1 MKKKLFFLLTL
12 TVLFVAGVKAQSTC
26 LQPSNFTATL
36 HQPSWQNV
44 QLNWSAPEVDVPE
57 IKWCS
62 AFTTGIGMNA
72 AADFTGAVRFGS
84 AQLAP
89 HHGESMTVVSF
100 VPYEAAT
107 TCTYHILVWQGG
119 SQVDDTTFDAGT
131 LLFSQQV
138 EDSIIVQQQFVD
150 VVLNTPV
157 VIDSTQE
164 LWIGVRCV
172 TTAGYPLGSSN
183 NGGVF
188 NYGDLIYAD
197 EDGVYVWE
205 TLSGGN
211 PSSSLAA
218 YNWCITGKFVDF
230 SLPALTGYNLSRDD
244 TPILSATTLTSY
256 LDSLDFGT
264 YEYELTAIY
273 DNGCESDPV
282 SVTVNMIPNP
292 CLSCSDTVQ
301 VGNGTTG
308 TYYVPVNTFYNYSF
322 SEQIYTAQELGT
334 INGTIS
340 CIAYQYFYSSA
351 QNKDIIIYMGNTN
364 KNSFSGSSDWIS
376 VNNMYKV
383 FEGTVNFNNSGD
395 GNWVSIPLDIPFEY
409 DGSSNIVVAVLNNTG
424 TYVTSSNS
432 TFYVHSASSKTLYV
446 QQDGSP
452 YNVNALPSGTTY
464 SSRNN
469 IRFFI
474 GDPVACPMP
483 SQLTVSEITTESAV
497 VTWSGSEEQSGF
509 EYVVVPQGN
518 APESGDPVFIS
529 DTTVQLTD
537 LADGTSFTVYV
548 RSNCGS
554 DNSSWVSFDFKTL
567 CLPLTDLPYEMHF
580 DGMGSGTGVIPDCW
594 TADVAGGYSGYPY
607 ISTSYHHTGNG
618 SLYFY
623 SYSATN
629 AVIRGQGLDLTDH
642 TGPLVMKYYA
652 YKTSASYGYLQA
664 GYMTDP
670 TDFNTFVCVKT
681 IYSSDFNVSTW
692 HEVTFPL
699 PESVNGQVIY
709 PVLYCPAAP
718 GSTSN
723 YIYVDDV
730 TIYEVDGICMAPTE
744 ISVSNISGTSALI
757 SWTPNSFAT
766 SDELYTVQYSET
778 GADQWQTLTTTSTH
792 VSISGLELLTPYT
805 VRLFVDCGDEL
816 YSDTLTA
823 TFSTHCLAG
832 GELAIG
838 DGSSYTGYLPE
849 YSFYKYSYTQQIF
862 LASEMNGATPITS
875 VAFNAYSIADASR
888 HLSIYLMHTT
898 ESNLSNYVTPT
909 NAEMVYNG
917 TPTLVAGWNTF
928 EFTTPFMYNGT
939 DNLLLI
945 VIDSTGSYTSSN
957 QWYYHVA
964 NGTLARYNYQD
975 SAPYS
980 ITAPP
985 SGGTATSNR
994 NNVIFGG
1001 ECDSTA
1007 TCIAP
1012 SLLVEDFTNESVTL
1026 SWTPGYQETTWEM
1039 EYSETGTEDWNAVSA
1054 TNSPVVV
1061 DNLEPN
1067 TSYTFRIRSACGG
1080 SEYSSWVTATVS
1092 TVCDYIDVP
1101 YSQDFEADSVSGA
1114 GTMTT
1119 CWISGTN
1126 YSTAYPYISTS
1137 YAQSGSRSLYFYGTS
1152 SYYSYA
1158 ALPRFADDVAMDSL
1172 VVNFSLLSTSSNYS
1186 IEMGIMTD
1194 AYDFSTFV
1202 PLGMF
1207 SPGIEG
1213 VWKSFEVN
1221 TNSYSGNGHY
1231 LAFRIPQW
1239 GTSYMYLDDVTVDYI
1254 MPCAHPTA
1262 LTVESVTASE
1272 ATLSWTAGGDETEW
1286 EYTYGPVE
1294 SFDLEDAYSE
1304 LTTDNTVTVSGLD
1317 DNTVYHFYVR
1327 SVCSAS
1333 EISAWEH
1340 INFRTECLAFTE
1352 LPYTQNFDSM
1362 VTTTSN
1368 TTSGPNNLTDCWEG
1382 ISTGSTYTSYPF
1394 VYYGS
1399 SYSNSGNYSLRFYSY
1414 YSGDYGDQYAILPP
1428 IDVDVLSWSN
1438 LMLEFNM
1445 KNGTTTSPF
1454 TLVVGVIEGNDI
1466 STFVPVDT
1474 ISQVSTSFVQQSVA
1488 FNNYEGSGNRIAI
1501 VNKQPGSDYSYGQ
1514 IDDILLTAPTCIHP
1528 NDLEAIDADTN
1539 SVTLSWN
1546 ERGEATS
1553 WNIEYGPVG
1562 FTPGTGTVIQVS
1574 TNPYTVTGL
1583 ANSTSYDFY
1592 VQSLCSASDAS
1603 VWSIKTTANTTMV
1616 PTSLPYATDFSDPND
1631 AWILNNGSCTNYWV
1645 RGNVNG
1651 GSALFVTQDGTTAG
1665 YSVSDNS
1672 MVSAEKLFTVGTDA
1686 TVTVQFDVTVGGE
1699 SMYDFLKLFVA
1710 PPTMEFPS
1718 SNSSITSSDYGY
1730 YSYTNYAYDFYTN
1743 GYGTQSSYPYVMNL
1757 TSGNTVHVIAEMP
1770 NPNSNPNA
1778 NSTAKVVFV
1787 WRNDLSA
1794 GTQPGAIVTN
1804 VQIGEISCPFPT
1816 DLNAS
1821 NITMTSADISWT
1833 PGGNETAWILEYKE
1847 SDASTWTTVP
1857 LTTPSYSLSNLTAA
1871 TLYDV
1876 RVQADCGGGDQS
1888 IFTSISFGT
1897 TLCSLSD
1904 QCTYTFNL
1912 TDSYGDGWNGGYIDV
1927 QQNGISVTSVGLS
1940 SGSSATETVLL
1951 CDGLQTSLVWHSGS
1965 YDSEVSFTVDGPDGT
1980 EVYSASSVSSGTLTT
1995 FTTDCG
2001 GSGPVITDPT
2011 VATTAATSITQTG
2024 ATLNGTITNPDNVA
2038 ITAKGFEWKATSGG
2052 TYAPVTVTG
2061 NNLTYNL
2068 TGLTANTGYTYK
2080 AFITFNGTT
2089 VYGSEM
2095 TFTTLPE
2102 DAPEPCD
2109 VPTNLHTTDIQN
2121 ESISITW
2128 NANANVNSWNVQYR
2142 PAAGGQ
2148 WTQVTVN
2155 TNSYT
2160 ITNLT
2165 GKTNYEIQV
2174 QANCGD
2180 GNLSDWS
2187 ASITVQTT
2195 DVGIVSYLENSITL
2209 FPNPA
2214 NDVINVQS
2222 TMFKVQS
2229 IEVIDVYGK
2238 LINTVNVVDN
2248 PTRINVSGLANGM
2261 YFVRVTTEEGVVTK
2275 NFIKR

>member
-44 QLNWSAPEVDVPE
+44 QLNWSAPEAPVSE
-57 IKWCS
+57 IKWCA

-72 AADFTGAVRFGS
+72 AADFVGAVRFGS

-131 LLFSQQV
+131 LLFSQEV
-138 EDSIIVQQQFVD
+138 DATTIVQQQFVD
-150 VVLNTPV
+150 VVLNNPV

-183 NGGVF
+183 NGSVY
-188 NYGDLIYAD
+188 NYGDLIMEQY
-197 EDGVYVWE
+197 GVTDWE

-218 YNWCITGKFVDF
+218 YNWCIAGKFVDF
-230 SLPALTGYNLSRDD
+230 SLPALTGYNLLRDE

-264 YEYELTAIY
+264 YEYGLTAIY

-282 SVTVNMIPNP
+282 TLTVNLIPNP
-292 CLSCSDTVQ
+292 CFSCSDTVQ

-308 TYYVPVNTFYNYSF
+308 TYYIPVNTFYNYSF
-322 SEQIYTAQELGT
+322 SEQIYTAQELGA
-334 INGTIS
+334 INGTVT
-340 CIAYQYFYSSA
+340 CIAYQYFYSSP
-351 QNKDIIIYMGNTN
+351 QTKDIIIYMGNTS
-364 KNSFSGSSDWIS
+364 KNTFSGSSDWIS

-383 FEGTVNFNNSGD
+383 FEGTVNFNNSGE
-395 GNWVSIPLDIPFEY
+395 GNWVNIPLDLPFEY

-424 TYVTSSNS
+424 SYVTSSNN
-432 TFYVHSASSKTLYV
+432 TFYAHSASSKTLYV

-469 IRFFI
+469 MRFFI

-483 SQLTVSEITTESAV
+483 SQLTVSEITTESAI
-497 VTWSGSEEQSGF
+497 VTWSASEDQSGF
-509 EYVVVPQGN
+509 EYVIVPQGN

-529 DTTVQLTD
+529 DTTVQLSE
-537 LADGTSFTVYV
+537 LADGTNFTVYV
-548 RSNCGS
+548 RANCGS
-554 DNSSWVSFDFKTL
+554 DNSSWVSFDFMTL

-580 DGMGSGTGVIPDCW
+580 DGMGTGSGIIPDCW
-594 TADVAGGYSGYPY
+594 TTDVIGGNSGYPY
-607 ISTSYHHTGNG
+607 INSSYHHSGNG

-642 TGPLVMKYYA
+642 TGSLMMKYYA
-652 YKTSASYGYLQA
+652 YKTTAGYGYMQA

-670 TDFNTFVCVKT
+670 ADFSTFVCLKT
-681 IYSSDFNVSTW
+681 IYSSDFNTSTW
-692 HEVTFPL
+692 HEVKFPL

-723 YIYVDDV
+723 YVYVDDV
-730 TIYEVDGICMAPTE
+730 TIYEVDGICMSPSE

-757 SWTPNSFAT
+757 SWTPDTYAT
-766 SDELYTVQYSET
+766 GDELYTVQYSET
-778 GADQWQTLTTTSTH
+778 GADQWQTITTTSTH
-792 VSISGLELLTPYT
+792 VSLSGLDLLTPYS

-832 GELAIG
+832 GELEIG
-838 DGSSYTGYLPE
+838 NGSSYTSYLPS

-875 VAFNAYSIADASR
+875 VAFDAYSIADASR
-888 HLSIYLMHTT
+888 HLCIYLMHTT

-909 NAEMVYNG
+909 NAEMVYNA
-917 TPTLVAGWNTF
+917 TPTLVPGWNTF

-964 NGTLARYNYQD
+964 NGTLAHYNYQD

-980 ITAPP
+980 ITTPP
-985 SGGTATSNR
+985 SGGTSTSNR

-1012 SLLVEDFTNESVTL
+1012 SLFVEDFTNESVTL
-1026 SWTPGYQETTWEM
+1026 SWIPGYQETTWEM
-1039 EYSETGTEDWNAVSA
+1039 EYSETGAEDWNAISA
-1054 TNSPVVV
+1054 TTSPVVV

-1067 TSYTFRIRSACGG
+1067 TSYTFRIRSICGG
-1080 SEYSSWVTATVS
+1080 SDFSPWVTATVS

-1101 YSQDFEADSVSGA
+1101 YSQDFESDPVSGA

-1152 SYYSYA
+1152 TYYSYA

-1172 VVNFSLLSTSSNYS
+1172 VVNFSLLTTTSNYS
-1186 IEMGIMTD
+1186 IEFGIMTD
-1194 AYDFSTFV
+1194 ANDITTFV

-1207 SPGIEG
+1207 SPDLVS

-1221 TNSYSGNGHY
+1221 TNSYNGNGHY

-1239 GTSYMYLDDVTVDYI
+1239 GTSYMYLDDVTVNYI

-1262 LTVESVTASE
+1262 VTVESVTAAE

-1286 EYTYGPVE
+1286 EYTYGPVG
-1294 SFDLEDAYSE
+1294 SFDLENASSE
-1304 LTTDNTVTVSGLD
+1304 LTTDNTVTISGLD
-1317 DNTVYHFYVR
+1317 DNTIYHFYVR

-1382 ISTGSTYTSYPF
+1382 ITTGSSYTTYPY

-1399 SYSNSGNYSLRFYSY
+1399 SYSNSGNYSLRFYGY
-1414 YSGDYGDQYAILPP
+1414 YSGSYGDQYAILPP
-1428 IDVDVLSWSN
+1428 LDVEVLSWDN

-1445 KNGTTTSPF
+1445 KNGTTSAPF
-1454 TLVVGVIEGNDI
+1454 TLVVGVMEGNDI
-1466 STFVPVDT
+1466 TTFVPVDT
-1474 ISQVSTSFVQQSVA
+1474 ISQVSTSYTMQSVS
-1488 FNNYEGSGNRIAI
+1488 FGNYEGTGNRIAI
-1501 VNKQPGSDYSYGQ
+1501 VNFQPSSSYSYGQ
-1514 IDDILLTAPTCIHP
+1514 IDDIMLSAPTCIHP
-1528 NDLEAIDADTN
+1528 NDLTATDADTT
-1539 SVTLSWN
+1539 SITIQWN
-1546 ERGEATS
+1546 ERGDATT

-1562 FTPGTGTVIQVS
+1562 FTPGAGTVVQTT
-1574 TNPYTVTGL
+1574 TNPFTVTGL
-1583 ANSTSYDFY
+1583 NNSTTYDFY
-1592 VQSLCSASDAS
+1592 VQSLCSATDAS
-1603 VWSIKTTANTTMV
+1603 AWSMKTSASTTMV
-1616 PTSLPYATDFSDPND
+1616 PTALPYATDFSDPDD
-1631 AWILNNGSCTNYWV
+1631 AWILNNGNCANYWIK
-1645 RGNVNG
+1645 GTYNG
-1651 GSALFVTQDGTTAG
+1651 SSALFVTNDGSTPGYDGT
-1665 YSVSDNS
+1665 SVSV
-1672 MVSAEKLFTVGTDA
+1672 VSAQKLFTVGDDPIITIN
-1686 TVTVQFDVTVGGE
+1686 FDVQVTGE
-1699 SMYDFLKLFVA
+1699 SSFDYMKLFLA
-1710 PPTMEFPS
+1710 PATEQYPASTETPS
-1718 SNSSITSSDYGY
+1718 SNDYGY
-1730 YSYTNYAYDFYTN
+1730 NGYSTYAYDFYTN
-1743 GYGTQSSYPYVMNL
+1743 GYGTQTSYHYILNNVPG
-1757 TSGNTVHVIAEMP
+1757 TIHVTADMP
-1770 NPNSNPNA
+1770 NPNVSPNA
-1778 NSTAKVVFV
+1778 NSTALLVFA
-1787 WRNDLSA
+1787 WKNDGSV
-1794 GTQPGAIVTN
+1794 TYQPPAIITN
-1804 VQIGEISCPFPT
+1804 VTVGVVTCPNPT
-1816 DLNAS
+1816 DLTVT
-1821 NITMTSADISWT
+1821 NIGMTTADVTWT
-1833 PGGNETAWILEYKE
+1833 AGDEETAWNFEYKE
-1847 SDASTWTTVP
+1847 ASAENWTVVP
-1857 LTTPSYSLSNLTAA
+1857 VTTPSYQLTGL
-1871 TLYDV
+1871 TGNTSYQV
-1876 RVQADCGGGDQS
+1876 RVQANCSATDQS
-1888 IFTSISFGT
+1888 IYTNASFST
-1897 TLCSLSD
+1897 AACEVAD

-1912 TDSYGDGWNGGYIDV
+1912 SDSYGDGWNNGYLTLE
-1927 QQNGISVTSVGLS
+1927 QNGSVVYTIEMDD
-1940 SGSSATETVLL
+1940 GSSATETVNF
-1951 CDGLQTSLVWHSGS
+1951 CDNVSVSLVWHSGS
-1965 YDSEVSFTVDGPDGT
+1965 YDSEVSFTVTGPDGT
-1980 EVYSASSVSSGTLTT
+1980 EVYSTSNVSSGTLTT
-1995 FTTDCG
+1995 FTTDCS

-2011 VATTAATSITQTG
+2011 VTTTAASAIAQTS
-2024 ATLNGTITNPDNVA
+2024 ATLNATITNPDNVT
-2038 ITAKGFEWKATSGG
+2038 ITAKGFEWKTTTGG
-2052 TYAPVTVTG
+2052 TFTQIAGTGTG
-2061 NNLTYNL
+2061 NTFTANLS
-2068 TGLTANTGYTYK
+2068 GLTANTGYTYK
-2080 AFITFNGTT
+2080 AFITFEGTT

-2102 DAPEPCD
+2102 DTPEPCN

-2121 ESISITW
+2121 EAISIAW
-2128 NANANVNSWNVQYR
+2128 DADANVTSWNIQYR
-2142 PAAGGQ
+2142 PVGG
-2148 WTQVTVN
+2148 TLATATTN

-2160 ITNLT
+2160 ITGLT
-2165 GKTNYEIQV
+2165 GLTTYEIQV

-2180 GNLSDWS
+2180 GNLSDWT
-2187 ASITVQTT
+2187 AAITPQTT
-2195 DVGIVSYLENSITL
+2195 NVGIENYLINRIAL
-2209 FPNPA
+2209 YPNPA
-2214 NDVINVQS
+2214 KEYVDIRVDENINV
-2222 TMFKVQS
+2222 TGM
-2229 IEVIDVYGK
+2229 EVYDVYGK
-2238 LINTVNVVDN
+2238 LINTVNVVEN

-2261 YFVRVTTEEGVVTK
+2261 YFVRVTTEEGTVTK
-2275 NFIKR
+2275 TFVKK